1 MINSTVPD
9 IPNLIFKTVTNLFQ
23 TIRRESDNRSE
34 MEDTIR
40 TEINS
45 SIDCIALFNQQKE
58 ELCQTYNTRLSSLK
72 VSIVTQSDICWSNV
86 GEPNEIRLL
95 VV

>member
-9 IPNLIFKTVTNLFQ
+9 LPNLIFKTIANLFQ
-23 TIRRESDNRSE
+23 TIRRESDNRSA

-40 TEINS
+40 TEINLS
-45 SIDCIALFNQQKE
+45 FNCIALFNQQKE

-72 VSIVTQSDICWSNV
+72 VSIVTQSDICWRTQRDPTTSS
-86 GEPNEIRLL
+86 LL
-95 VV
+95 PT